1 MSDTAARP
9 TLPAPSWAEAFAPG
23 SIGNVGPGLD
33 VLGLAVAGAGDTV
46 RAERTDQNTLV
57 VADAG
62 HPSLPTD
69 PARHASAL
77 AADAVRRM
85 AGLPHAGAVLHVTK
99 GLPLAGGQGGSAAS
113 AAAGAGAMNAL
124 LGSPLNPDQLI
135 LAALEA
141 ETTVAGRHADNLAP
155 SILGGLVLIRSL
167 SPLDLVR
174 LPVPPGLQVVLVHP
188 HMEFRT
194 AEGRAALPREI
205 PRALALHQAAQV
217 GAIVAAAFQGD
228 LGLLGRAIDDRLA
241 EPARAPLLPGFVEA
255 KRAALEAGAL
265 GCSISGSGPTV
276 FALVSDR
283 VTGERAA
290 TAMRAAYA
298 SVGLASDVRVALPD
312 DDGLRLRTP

>member
-1 MSDTAARP
+1 MARP
-9 TLPAPSWAEAFAPG
+9 SSPRLQPTQWAEAFAPG

-33 VLGLAVAGAGDTV
+33 VLGLAVAGPGDTV
-46 RAERTDQNTLV
+46 RAERTDEEALI
-57 VADAG
+57 VADPG

-69 PARHASAL
+69 PAHHASAL
-77 AADAVRRM
+77 AADAVRRL
-85 AGLPHAGAVLHVTK
+85 AGVPRTGAVLHITK

-124 LGSPLNPDQLI
+124 LGGPLNPEHLI

-141 ETTVAGRHADNLAP
+141 ETIVAGRHADNLAP
-155 SILGGLVLIRSL
+155 AILGGLVLIRSL
-167 SPLDLVR
+167 SPPDLVQ
-174 LPVPPGLQVVLVHP
+174 LPVPPGLHVVLVHP
-188 HMEFRT
+188 HMQFRT
-194 AEGRAALPREI
+194 ADGRAALPRDV

-217 GAIVAAAFQGD
+217 GAIVAAAFTGD

-241 EPARAPLLPGFVEA
+241 EPARAPLLPGFTEA

-276 FALVSDR
+276 FAFASDT
-283 VTGERAA
+283 VTAERAA

-298 SVGLASDVRVALPD
+298 AAGLESDARVCLPD
-312 DDGLRLRTP
+312 HHGLRVRTA